1 MSSSIEEQYRVIRSA
16 IDDEALWQKLE
27 VGWMKATG
35 HVFEEGDWQ
44 RKSASAGTECWGFA
58 FDPVTGRAEQ
68 SQGHADA
75 YHRLVESLCED
86 EDCGPDADCV
96 AGIERRVMKGWA
108 MKIAEFEAT
117 VVHLEN
123 TAFAEAAIQKLEK
136 IEEAVLAAGFLS
148 LTSTSA
154 RRNLRESERFRARTR
169 KPSPSS
175 SS

>member
-1 MSSSIEEQYRVIRSA
+1 MSTSIEDQYRVIRSA

-27 VGWMKATG
+27 AGWMTATG
-35 HVFEEGDWQ
+35 HVFEEGEWQ

-68 SQGHADA
+68 SQGHDRA
-75 YHRLVESLCED
+75 YHRLVESLCE
-86 EDCGPDADCV
+86 EDCESDADRV
-96 AGIERRVMKGWA
+96 AGIERRVVKGWA

-123 TAFAEAAIQKLEK
+123 TAFNEVAIQKLENL
-136 IEEAVLAAGFLS
+136 EEAVLAAGFLS

-154 RRNLRESERFRARTR
+154 RRNLRESERFRARRR